1 MFKSSKKCFSN
12 SMSLAQLTSQMV
24 EFIADDKI
32 HLLVLSFAVLDMRL
46 QLAIY
51 QGRELRQDLKVK
63 TI

>member
-1 MFKSSKKCFSN
+1 
-12 SMSLAQLTSQMV
+12 MSLAQLTSQMV